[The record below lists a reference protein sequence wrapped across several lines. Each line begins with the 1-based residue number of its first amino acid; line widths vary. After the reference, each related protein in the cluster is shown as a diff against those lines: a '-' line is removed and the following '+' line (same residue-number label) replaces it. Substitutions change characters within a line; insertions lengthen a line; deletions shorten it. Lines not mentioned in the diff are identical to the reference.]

1 MGLTFAEKLLGRKAH
16 QAVRAG
22 DCVIVDVDVMMASD
36 TTGPIAMKAFERM
49 GGRKLKKKNA
59 PCLFWTMPPPVPMR
73 ESLRCTS

>member
-49 GGRKLKKKNA
+49 GGRKLKKRTHRVCFG
-59 PCLFWTMPPPVPMR
+59 PCHPL
-73 ESLRCTS
+73 SQ